1 MKAKINILVI
11 SYQLPTRKKNFL
23 KNTSQ
28 ESLKIITKIGD
39 SGVFLNMKGEIEG
52 INIKITIV
60 IYELSAPTLRSF
72 TQ

>member
-1 MKAKINILVI
+1 LKAKINILVI